1 MKIKLLTAGFN
12 VEMELLARTK
22 VVIMETILIYRELLK
37 AAKTAR
43 LFRDGHAHREMLEA
57 TQEKDQEEDTKPLL
71 SAHKIHDLK
80 PKSSFLNHFTT
91 FLPKKY
97 LSILHDWFQKIKQS
111 KNNEMSIRVR
121 CGTQKYG
128 DRKHETPIALFSCFS
143 CEIN

>member
-91 FLPKKY
+91 FLNR
-97 LSILHDWFQKIKQS
+97 
-111 KNNEMSIRVR
+111 KNI
-121 CGTQKYG
+121 
-128 DRKHETPIALFSCFS
+128 
-143 CEIN
+143 